1 MKKTLIAGLVALST
15 GLFALAPVHAATD
28 EHREA
33 MKEKWQKM
41 TPEEKAAAKE
51 KMKARYDAMPPEQ
64 QAAAKKR
71 FAERHPMAA
80 ENAQANAAT
89 PAPANAPAV
98 APAPV
103 K

>member
-1 MKKTLIAGLVALST
+1 MKKTLIAALVALST
-15 GLFALAPVHAATD
+15 GLFASAPVHAATE

-33 MKEKWQKM
+33 MKEKWQNM
-41 TPEEKAAAKE
+41 TPGERAAAKE
-51 KMKARYDAMPPEQ
+51 KMRASYDAMPPEQ

-80 ENAQANAAT
+80 EKAQAKAAT
-89 PAPANAPAV
+89 PAPAV
-98 APAPV
+98 APV

>member
-1 MKKTLIAGLVALST
+1 MKKALIAALVALST
-15 GLFALAPVHAATD
+15 GLFALAPVHAATE

-33 MKEKWQKM
+33 MKEKWQNM
-41 TPEEKAAAKE
+41 TPAEKSAAKE
-51 KMKARYDAMPPEQ
+51 KMRARYDAMPPEQ

-80 ENAQANAAT
+80 EKAQAKAAT
-89 PAPANAPAV
+89 PVPAV
-98 APAPV
+98 APV